1 MSKDSEHKHEHEH
14 EHEHEEEERALM
26 AQLMQQQ
33 VAEIEEQVAQI
44 DAKKLELQTVLDSIN
59 DLKKHTDAD
68 MLVPIGSG
76 VLVKAGLKDGETF
89 LVNVGAN
96 IIVEKTSAE
105 AHNAV
110 MVQMGELDRA
120 REMFMKE
127 LGKLVV

>member
-1 MSKDSEHKHEHEH
+1 MSKHEHECGPECKH
-14 EHEHEEEERALM
+14 EHKEEERALM

-33 VAEIEEQVAQI
+33 VAEIEEQLAQI

-59 DLKKHTDAD
+59 DLKKHTNAE

-76 VLVKAGLKDGETF
+76 VLVKAELKDGEAF

-96 IIVEKTSAE
+96 IIVEKTAAE
-105 AHNAV
+105 AHDAV
-110 MVQMGELDRA
+110 MVQTGELDRA

-127 LGKLVV
+127 LEKLIV